1 MQVYAE
7 RERYESRSSNIHIFD
22 RGGIYTRRAAY
33 IFLNYRETRDDKHSS
48 IGCVMVR
55 HERVLTLFRR
65 WGLSPVSGSK
75 KVVVRSGLPWLILAQ
90 RSEGT
95 TMEFVASG
103 YRGKVG

>member
-1 MQVYAE
+1 MQVYA
-7 RERYESRSSNIHIFD
+7 ERYESRSSNIHIFD